1 MSRALNA
8 GERRKTNGACAFKVA
23 DAIHSVSG
31 MVRAELVVKG
41 VTLRSL
47 VHVPQPCK
55 LTRSACPAIGR
66 WIFGVAAV
74 CVTAGLF
81 QYGVQ
86 LPQENSRPEVTS
98 SLAWWSLR
106 EIAHEA

>member
-1 MSRALNA
+1 ML
-8 GERRKTNGACAFKVA
+8 EREKEGKRGMRLQGGGCHPLSEWNGARLA
-23 DAIHSVSG
+23 G
-31 MVRAELVVKG
+31 GQG

-74 CVTAGLF
+74 CAAGLF